1 MKKSQVNAILV
12 DQTKRRN
19 TIFSFVCI
27 IALLSLLSIG
37 FFFVYINK
45 SKNYSVSYKETS
57 NIDYKVFL
65 KDNEFFDE
73 EYLGLDSKYIASL
86 IKNIEANFKYEIS
99 MNEKNVDYK
108 YSYRIDAHVDV
119 TETKSSKPLYSKT
132 TNLMKSDEKSASS
145 KQNVKINEKL
155 DINYNNYNDLIK
167 QFVSI
172 YGLDD
177 INSTLTVSMFINV
190 LGSCE
195 SFENDSNNE
204 SVISLV
210 IPLTTKTVGIDIKN
224 NLIEASDNV
233 IICNDASAL
242 TIIYIFI
249 SVLFLSVDLFF
260 IYRLVCYIIKTR
272 TAETIY
278 DIELKKIL
286 NYYHSYIQRIRNN
299 IDLKNGS
306 VLKIDDHLIYKGC
319 QFFKL
324 ESFTDMLEIR
334 DSLNAPILMSTNDTN
349 TATYFIILDVN
360 NKAVYTYGLRVTDI
374 KKQMKKDAIRDVYID
389 DFDRDYSK
397 E

>member
-19 TIFSFVCI
+19 TIISFICI
-27 IALLSLLSIG
+27 ISLLSLLSI
-37 FFFVYINK
+37 VSLIIYVNK
-45 SKNYSVSYKETS
+45 SKNYSVSYKEAS
-57 NIDYKVFL
+57 NIDYKVYL
-65 KDNEFFDE
+65 KDNKFFDE
-73 EYLGLDSKYIASL
+73 EFLGLDSKYIASL

-99 MNEKNVDYK
+99 MSEKNVDYK
-108 YSYRIDAHVDV
+108 YSYRIDANVEV
-119 TETKSSKPLYSKT
+119 SESKSSKPLYSKN
-132 TNLMKSDEKSASS
+132 TNLMKSDEKLASS
-145 KQNVKINEKL
+145 RNNVKINEKL

-177 INSTLTVSMFINV
+177 ITSTLTVSMYIDV
-190 LGSCE
+190 VGSCE

-233 IICNDASAL
+233 IICNDSSPL
-242 TIIYIFI
+242 TVIYILVSI
-249 SVLFLSVDLFF
+249 IFLAINVFF
-260 IYRLVCYIIKTR
+260 IYKLVCYIIKTR

-286 NYYHSYIQRIRNN
+286 NNYHSYIQRIKNN

-374 KKQMKKDAIRDVYID
+374 KKQMKKEAIRDVYIED
-389 DFDRDYSK
+389 LDRDYSK
-397 E
+397 